1 MNIKLMKVRL
11 QYIGVMYI
19 VYTGTHYVMVDNS
32 DITFSAES
40 ELIEDFMN
48 DELNYFRYDKW
59 HEAKGE
65 NIVDEYDY
73 HGEPLPVLKVT
84 TLATRF

>member
-11 QYIGVMYI
+11 QYIGNVYI
-19 VYTGTHYVMVDNS
+19 VYTGTHYVEVDYD
-32 DITFSAES
+32 DISFSE
-40 ELIEDFMN
+40 ETYLINDFMN

-65 NIVDEYDY
+65 DIVEQYNY
-73 HGEPLPVLKVT
+73 KGERLKVLKIT